1 LIKLTRKLYYL
12 VQNLPFP
19 QVTRGINWGIESKC
33 MLDRFDE
40 LIIPRSTVESI
51 GQQEIGHLMVG
62 FTWRKDV
69 WQKPH
74 KFIQMVAIQIVG
86 AGMIFTA
93 LMLPVDRV
101 LHVYRTPPS
110 QQERVTQLAWVDG
123 TITVMILIGVN
134 RWIFQR
140 GKQLQRL
147 LKLVAQIEHYN
158 QIVTSIDT
166 LEKLAN
172 LTNNRRDLAQANN
185 MMEILNKTRQNLLV
199 ALQIESHSEQLRQR
213 YLHQYPNSSELT
225 LSIANN
231 LIDLQ
236 NLAQQPQ
243 LAEYG
248 MLLTQ
253 AWEIGMS
260 VYAESS
266 DL

>member
-1 LIKLTRKLYYL
+1 M
-12 VQNLPFP
+12 V
-19 QVTRGINWGIESKC
+19 
-33 MLDRFDE
+33 DRFDE

-62 FTWRKDV
+62 FAWRKSV
-69 WQKPH
+69 WQKPY
-74 KFIQMVAIQIVG
+74 KFIQMMAIQSIG

-101 LHVYRTPPS
+101 LHVYHLPS
-110 QQERVTQLAWVDG
+110 SQSERVIQLAWVDG
-123 TITVMILIGVN
+123 SITAFLLIGVN
-134 RWIFQR
+134 RWIFRR

-147 LKLVAQIEHYN
+147 LKLVEQIEHYN

-166 LEKLAN
+166 LAQVAN
-172 LTNNRRDLAQANN
+172 LTNDRHDLDRANH
-185 MMEILNKTRQNLLV
+185 MMEILTKTRQNLLL
-199 ALQIESHSEQLRQR
+199 ALQIESYSERLRQR
-213 YLHQYPNSSELT
+213 DDYQNANSSELI

-236 NLAQQPQ
+236 TLAQQPQ
-243 LAEYG
+243 LTEYG

-260 VYAESS
+260 VSTDS
-266 DL
+266 DR